1 MVKITTM
8 SGPQW
13 MVEGDLESKGN
24 LKDSEVGELSLDE
37 EEGQKD
43 LEQIVEGR
51 VVQVRL
57 TWGQRGHITLVD

>member
-1 MVKITTM
+1 
-8 SGPQW
+8 
-13 MVEGDLESKGN
+13 VEGDLESKGN
-24 LKDSEVGELSLDE
+24 VKGSEVGERSLDE